1 MLALILLPRVLFEI
15 FKNLIKNMQFQQILI
30 KISF

>member
-1 MLALILLPRVLFEI
+1 MLALILLPRVLFKI
-15 FKNLIKNMQFQQILI
+15 KKKLIKNIQFQQTLI